1 MKKNLM
7 IQLLVLPCVLFI
19 ACHDIH
25 KTDMD
30 QPDGCTDEDGDGY
43 CSIKTG
49 GEDCNDNDSDIH
61 PDADEVCG
69 DLIDQNC
76 DGVDLKCEDC
86 DNGEDDDGDTL
97 IDCADEDC
105 EDDPVCIEC
114 VDEDEDGYCSI
125 PSGGDDCADDDPDI
139 NPGAEEI
146 PDDGIDQNCDGV
158 DGEVDHESD
167 CDDGFD
173 NDGDTLIDCRDPD
186 CDGTPECD
194 DCTDNDGDG
203 YCSEATGGSDC
214 NDSNAS
220 VHPGAEE
227 ICDNGRDDDCDG
239 SVDEGCDECTD
250 FDGDGYCSESDG
262 GSDCDDSLSSVHP
275 GATEVCDD
283 IDNDCD
289 GLVDEGDVCGGT
301 GPGDLHSYRIRVYT
315 SGMSFEDVAVTG
327 SLCVPGRACSY
338 HSSSSGLTDEL
349 GNSCYMN
356 TSRGSAYTSYDCVLR
371 LPQNTAFF
379 DINVWMRLTDDG
391 EVWGCYWPGGSTT
404 DTLLSYLSWTVELP
418 SGHVDGSII
427 SSSSASHGPNS
438 PYTGCDWLPM
448 P

>member
-7 IQLLVLPCVLFI
+7 ILLVLPCLLII

-25 KTDMD
+25 KTD
-30 QPDGCTDEDGDGY
+30 QPDGCTDADHDGY

-49 GEDCNDNDSDIH
+49 GEDCNDDDSDIH

-76 DGVDLKCEDC
+76 DGVDLECEIC

-97 IDCADEDC
+97 IDCRDPDC
-105 EDDPVCIEC
+105 EDDPVCTEC
-114 VDEDEDGYCSI
+114 VDEDEDGYCAESD
-125 PSGGDDCADDDPDI
+125 GGDDCADDDPDI

-194 DCTDNDGDG
+194 DCTDGDGDG

-227 ICDNGRDDDCDG
+227 ICANGRDDDCDG
-239 SVDEGCDECTD
+239 LIDEGCDDCID

-262 GSDCDDSLSSVHP
+262 GSDCDDTRSSVHP
-275 GATEVCDD
+275 GATETCNERDD
-283 IDNDCD
+283 DCD
-289 GLVDEGDVCGGT
+289 GYVDEGDVCGS
-301 GPGDLHSYRIRVYT
+301 PGDLYTFRIYADIGTTDRTDFFVATGTIYPAGLGTAGTYYNDSVGLSDTEGSRCRFT
-315 SGMSFEDVAVTG
+315 SGDSTLYCELQLPYNADFTNINFHWSFTSD
-327 SLCVPGRACSY
+327 GR
-338 HSSSSGLTDEL
+338 
-349 GNSCYMN
+349 
-356 TSRGSAYTSYDCVLR
+356 
-371 LPQNTAFF
+371 F
-379 DINVWMRLTDDG
+379 
-391 EVWGCYWPGGSTT
+391 WGCRWDGGVHDDIIYPT
-404 DTLLSYLSWTVELP
+404 LSWRIEYP
-418 SGHVDGSII
+418 DGSVHHMDGD
-427 SSSSASHGPNS
+427 HGRN
-438 PYTGCDWLPM
+438 YGNDGCDWSSEYD
-448 P
+448 